1 MWYYDTMRGTP
12 CSACNSPQLA
22 EIDEALMCG
31 EPIIPTA
38 QRFGLSKSALGR
50 HRLGCLGPRIAAAA
64 RATRST
70 REVREPV
77 QRAKAVAAGDVPTL
91 GDVLSLTDLLARIE
105 RSLRRLETGAIDA
118 AENSLPTALAA
129 VSGQLHKG
137 IEVAAKLQGI
147 GTPDTIASRPAFSI
161 SIHIPQKVPIKAA
174 SSIEGE
180 ILGGVGRADT
190 QSD

>member
-1 MWYYDTMRGTP
+1 MRGTP
-12 CSACNSPQLA
+12 CSACSSPQLA
-22 EIDEALMCG
+22 EIDEALTRG

-50 HRLGCLGPRIAAAA
+50 HRLTCLGPRIAAAA
-64 RATRST
+64 RATRPT

-77 QRAKAVAAGDVPTL
+77 QRAKAIAAGDVPTL

-105 RSLRRLETGAIDA
+105 RSLLRLETGAIDA
-118 AENSLPTALAA
+118 AEKGLPTALSA

-137 IEVAAKLQGI
+137 IEVAAKLQNI
-147 GTPDTIASRPAFSI
+147 GAPVAVSAGPAFSI
-161 SIHIPQKVPIKAA
+161 SIHIPQKVPIEAA

-180 ILGGVGRADT
+180 IFGVVGRTDT
-190 QSD
+190 PSD